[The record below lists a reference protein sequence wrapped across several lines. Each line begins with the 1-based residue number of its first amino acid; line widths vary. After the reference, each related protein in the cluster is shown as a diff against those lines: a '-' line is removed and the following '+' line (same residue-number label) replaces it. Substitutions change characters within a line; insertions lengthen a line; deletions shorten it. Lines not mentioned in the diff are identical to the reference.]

1 MHLRTRSSEVVR
13 WILYERSRR
22 TSEEVRQLGRADFV
36 HQRERHRGIR
46 KWTVD
51 GVSQPP
57 ESMGV
62 CASRNPVDG
71 GDAGFRLRFHDRDGR
86 RKIPAVRGHD
96 LFHRDAIARAGAEI
110 SERVALSWPD
120 SVLVQVFVRLREG
133 PGTR

>member
-46 KWTVD
+46 KWTVE

-62 CASRNPVDG
+62 RASRDPVDG

-86 RKIPAVRGHD
+86 RDVLD
-96 LFHRDAIARAGAEI
+96 
-110 SERVALSWPD
+110 
-120 SVLVQVFVRLREG
+120 VLV
-133 PGTR
+133 PGLVPTDGTKRAS

>member
-22 TSEEVRQLGRADFV
+22 ASEEVRQLGRADFV

-62 CASRNPVDG
+62 CASRDPVDG
-71 GDAGFRLRFHDRDGR
+71 GDAGFRLGFDDRAGR
-86 RKIPAVRGHD
+86 RKMP
-96 LFHRDAIARAGAEI
+96 
-110 SERVALSWPD
+110 ALSGLGLFP
-120 SVLVQVFVRLREG
+120 
-133 PGTR
+133 